1 MCYSSVP
8 GVRNSDDHL
17 PTTTFFFVRLYHLRL
32 CARTYYLD
40 CERRKEKKE
49 CFDRVTMIMIMNDNG
64 DKMVVL
70 VVIVLGGD
78 GTRLN
83 G

>member
-1 MCYSSVP
+1 
-8 GVRNSDDHL
+8 
-17 PTTTFFFVRLYHLRL
+17 
-32 CARTYYLD
+32 
-40 CERRKEKKE
+40 
-49 CFDRVTMIMIMNDNG
+49 MIMIMNDNG